1 MQWKANK
8 DGDTR
13 KSTSFAFFP
22 ISIGDNWYWLETVIV
37 KEKYHG
43 DYRDGFWSI
52 VDIKPKG
59 GR

>member
-52 VDIKPKG
+52 VDIKPK
-59 GR
+59 